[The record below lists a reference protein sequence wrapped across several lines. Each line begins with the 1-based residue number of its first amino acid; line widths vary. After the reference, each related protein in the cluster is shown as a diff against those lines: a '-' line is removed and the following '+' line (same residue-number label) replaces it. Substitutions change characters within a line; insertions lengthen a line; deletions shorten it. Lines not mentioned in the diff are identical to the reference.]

1 VPRTVLGLLVGIAL
15 GVAGA
20 LIQAVTRNP
29 LADPGILGVNSGS
42 AFAVALGVGVF
53 GVTAPSGY
61 IWFAFGGALVTTV
74 VVYVIGSIG
83 KGSVSPAQLTLA
95 GVALGA
101 VLSGITSAIR
111 LSNPKRFST
120 LLVWESADLSQRGWD
135 LVVPALPFLAAGVLL
150 ALALAPGMNALAL
163 GDDLA
168 TTMGAHITRTRTL
181 MVLAITLLTASA
193 TVMAGP
199 ITFVGLMAPHAARW
213 MVGPDHRRLLPLAAA
228 IAAGVM
234 LLADVLARVVLWPG
248 EVPVGIVSALLGAPV
263 LIHLVRRRKAFGL

>member
-1 VPRTVLGLLVGIAL
+1 VW
-15 GVAGA
+15 
-20 LIQAVTRNP
+20 LIGTGGRSV
-29 LADPGILGVNSGS
+29 DP
-42 AFAVALGVGVF
+42 AR
-53 GVTAPSGY
+53 
-61 IWFAFGGALVTTV
+61 
-74 VVYVIGSIG
+74 
-83 KGSVSPAQLTLA
+83 LTLA